1 MKRERLS
8 RETAWQRIS
17 SENWDMLVIGGGI
30 TGAGVAREAARRG
43 LKTLLVEQRD
53 YAWGTSSRSSKMVHG
68 GLRYIAQGDIR
79 LTWHS
84 LTERER
90 LLEEAPGLVSRMGY
104 WFAHYRHVFPG
115 RFLFGILLMLYDI
128 LAGVRDHRYFPRA
141 EFLKRMP
148 GYRDDK
154 LKGASRYT
162 DALVDDARLVQRVLD
177 EAVADGAL
185 VLNYVKAD
193 ALIMENDR
201 VTGVRLHDESNGNAV
216 AVKASVVVN
225 ATGAWADRLRAPL
238 AGEKKVRP
246 QRGSH
251 IVLAPGRL
259 PVTEAVI
266 FMHADDG
273 RPLFI
278 YPWEGRTVIGTTD
291 IDHRDDLDIEASITG
306 QELEYMLRGVDS
318 QFPDE
323 KITRA
328 DIIATFSGVRPIVA
342 SGGGVN
348 PSAERRDHSVWDNQ
362 GLITVTGGKLT
373 TFRLIALDVLKAAA
387 AYFPGINAK
396 DTKARVF
403 RPVDIVQ
410 TVHPADDLL
419 RLKGRLGF
427 HVGQFFA
434 EARAGELTA
443 MPQLQT
449 LWAELRWAARHEQV
463 EHLDDLLLR
472 RTRLG
477 LLLAEGGQGMLPEI
491 RRICQPELGWSD
503 EHWLSECER
512 YRLIWQRHYG
522 VPGLAADA
530 GTVATEKEKQKE
542 TA

>member
-1 MKRERLS
+1 MKRNVVSREAAWTRLS
-8 RETAWQRIS
+8 GES
-17 SENWDMLVIGGGI
+17 WDMVVIGGGI

-90 LLEEAPGLVSRMGY
+90 LLVEAPGLVSRMGY

-115 RFLFGILLMLYDI
+115 RFVFGILLMMYDV

-148 GYRDDK
+148 GYRDDG

-162 DALVDDARLVQRVLD
+162 DALVDDSRLVQRVLD

-185 VLNYVKAD
+185 ALNYVKVES
-193 ALIMENDR
+193 LLMENGR
-201 VTGVRLHDESNGNAV
+201 VAGVNLLDVSAGR
-216 AVKASVVVN
+216 KATVRAGVVVN
-225 ATGAWADRLRAPL
+225 ATGAWADRLREKL
-238 AGEKKVRP
+238 AGERKVRP

-251 IVLAPGRL
+251 VVLAPGRL

-266 FMHADDG
+266 FMHADDK

-291 IDHRDDLDIEASITG
+291 LDHRDDLDREASITV
-306 QELEYMLRGVDS
+306 QELEYILRGVNS
-318 QFPDE
+318 QFPAE
-323 KITRA
+323 AVTRD

-348 PSAERRDHSVWDNQ
+348 PSAERRDHSVWDDQ

-373 TFRLIALDVLKAAA
+373 TFRLIALDVLKAAQNR
-387 AYFPGINAK
+387 FPAL
-396 DTKARVF
+396 DASDSKARVF
-403 RPVDIVQ
+403 RVLDVIN
-410 TVHPADDLL
+410 TRHPAADLQ
-419 RLKGRLGF
+419 RLKGRFGF
-427 HVGQFFA
+427 HTAQLLA
-434 EARAGELTA
+434 ESPEAELA
-443 MPQLQT
+443 AIPQLQT
-449 LWAELRWAARHEQV
+449 LWAELRWAARYEQV
-463 EHLDDLLLR
+463 EHLDDLFLR
-472 RTRLG
+472 RTRIG
-477 LLLAEGGQGMLPEI
+477 LLLPEGGQPLLPDV
-491 RRICQPELGWSD
+491 RALCQSELGWSD
-503 EHWLSECER
+503 ARWQEECER
-512 YRLIWQRHYG
+512 YRDLWQQHYG
-522 VPGLAADA
+522 VPARAE
-530 GTVATEKEKQKE
+530 EKERAHK
-542 TA
+542 AA